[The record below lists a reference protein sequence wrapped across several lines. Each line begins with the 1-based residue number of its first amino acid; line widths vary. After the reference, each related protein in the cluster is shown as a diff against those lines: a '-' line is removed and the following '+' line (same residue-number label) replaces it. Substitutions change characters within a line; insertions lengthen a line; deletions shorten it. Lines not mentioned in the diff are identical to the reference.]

1 MKNKFFTFIGPI
13 AAGKG
18 TQAQILCEKY
28 GMYHLSTGQ
37 IFRDAISSE
46 TELGIKVKNLID
58 NGFLVPDAITNE
70 IVKEK
75 LSTLDLSKGFILDG
89 YPRTINQVYALQ
101 DTLSYFNIELSK
113 AVLITVT
120 EEETIRRISCRFTCA
135 KCGKNYHDEF
145 NRPKVDGVCDNCGS
159 TEFSRRNDD
168 KPEIVKT
175 RLKQY
180 FSEVQP
186 MIDFYEGKNLLVKL
200 EATNLSVEEV
210 TKRLEGLLF

>member
-1 MKNKFFTFIGPI
+1 MENKYFTFIGPI

-18 TQAQILCEKY
+18 TQAEILCKKY

-37 IFRDAISSE
+37 IFRDAMAEE
-46 TELGIKVKNLID
+46 TEVGLKVKNIMD
-58 NGFLVPDAITNE
+58 SGFLVPDAITNE

-75 LSTLDLSKGFILDG
+75 LSSIDLSKGFILDG

-101 DTLSYFNIELSK
+101 DTLSYFNISLSK
-113 AVLITVT
+113 AALITIT
-120 EEETIRRISCRFTCA
+120 EEETIRRISGRFSCTN
-135 KCGKNYHDEF
+135 CGQNYHDEL
-145 NRPKVDGVCDNCGS
+145 NPTKVDGVCDNCGS
-159 TEFSRRNDD
+159 HDFKRRSDD

-186 MIDFYEGKNLLVKL
+186 IIDFYKEKELLVELK
-200 EATNLSVEEV
+200 ATNLSVEDV
-210 TKRLEGLLF
+210 TERLEKLLF

>member
-1 MKNKFFTFIGPI
+1 MKNKLFTFIGPI

-120 EEETIRRISCRFTCA
+120 EEETIRRISGRFTCA